1 MPDGTKPVFLV
12 KDRRR
17 YARARQDRRRHP
29 RSLVDWSGVLRDD
42 RGAVKF
48 DVLDVSAGGAR
59 LRTDRELRANSKVM
73 LDIHRVGGFLGEVVW
88 QYPDGAGIR
97 FLEDPRDVSYAIISQ
112 DV

>member
-29 RSLVDWSGVLRDD
+29 RSLVAWSGVLRDD

-73 LDIHRVGGFLGEVVW
+73 LDIHRVGDFLGEVVW

-97 FLEDPRDVSYAIISQ
+97 FLEDPRDVSSAIISQ

>member
-1 MPDGTKPVFLV
+1 MPDGTKPVLFV

-17 YARARQDRRRHP
+17 YQRAREDRRRHP
-29 RSLVDWSGVLRDD
+29 RSMVAWSGVLRDD

-59 LRTDRELRANSKVM
+59 LRTSRTLRMNTKVM
-73 LDIHRVGGFLGEVVW
+73 LDIDRVGGFLGEVVW
-88 QYPDGAGIR
+88 LDPDRAGIR